1 MPILLTL
8 DTAPGEGGQ
17 PDQPCRLDFASV
29 DGAELIEFDSEVWI
43 NRRGTTGLDLTPRE
57 IVSDRIVGLPGSR
70 LVQVNDLPRDIVTP
84 IMVRLDPG
92 LCRDMRA
99 QLARLRT
106 VLDYR
111 RVDYAALEGH
121 ADLVAT
127 SCDGAIRRLRVSYV
141 DGAEGN
147 YGDRGDGWAIFA
159 LRWVAHNPYWR
170 GDEWT
175 TPLVGVASGEA
186 FLSTNPADG
195 WPRKLSASV
204 AIGEG
209 MPVPVRG
216 DVPSEPV
223 IDIIGPATSTHITSP
238 SGIDVTI
245 GAVAAGETFRLDTRR
260 GVSPTLNGVE
270 AWDLLSSA
278 PRFAA
283 LPPGDTT
290 ISIVATGATSATRVR
305 VWGDT
310 LWESPW

>member
-1 MPILLTL
+1 
-8 DTAPGEGGQ
+8 
-17 PDQPCRLDFASV
+17 
-29 DGAELIEFDSEVWI
+29 
-43 NRRGTTGLDLTPRE
+43 
-57 IVSDRIVGLPGSR
+57 
-70 LVQVNDLPRDIVTP
+70 
-84 IMVRLDPG
+84 
-92 LCRDMRA
+92 MRA

-175 TPLVGVASGEA
+175 TPLVGVASGEP

-238 SGIDVTI
+238 SGIDVTV
-245 GAVAAGETFRLDTRR
+245 GAIAGGETFRLDTRR
-260 GVSPTLNGVE
+260 GVSPTLDGVE

-290 ISIVATGATSATRVR
+290 ISIIATGANSATRVR